1 MTDDKV
7 QTLIRYVMLAL
18 NQIYIIE
25 YKGLLRP
32 SDSANRSFVD
42 TKIGVFQENT
52 GRSFNYI
59 TFSITTT
66 AHDRLKLRVIFA

>member
-25 YKGLLRP
+25 YKGILRP

-42 TKIGVFQENT
+42 TKIGVFQET
-52 GRSFNYI
+52 LGGPLTISHFRLPQLL
-59 TFSITTT
+59 TT
-66 AHDRLKLRVIFA
+66 V